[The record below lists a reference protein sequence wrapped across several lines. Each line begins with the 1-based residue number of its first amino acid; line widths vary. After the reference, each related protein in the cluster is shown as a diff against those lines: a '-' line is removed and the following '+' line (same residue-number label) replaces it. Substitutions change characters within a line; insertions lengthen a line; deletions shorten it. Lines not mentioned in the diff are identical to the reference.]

1 MQNSKKQLILG
12 AKYDKNKYGGSKRK
26 VYNRPVK

>member
-12 AKYDKNKYGGSKRK
+12 AKYVRNKYGKSKRK
-26 VYNRPVK
+26 VYNRTA